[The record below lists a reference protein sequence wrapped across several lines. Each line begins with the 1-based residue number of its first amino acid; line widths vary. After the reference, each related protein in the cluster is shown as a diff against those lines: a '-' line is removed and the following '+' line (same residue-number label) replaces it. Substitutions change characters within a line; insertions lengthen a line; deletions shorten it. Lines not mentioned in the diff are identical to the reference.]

1 MKIEYQVAEK
11 SSIIDPA
18 TAENVELLASLG
30 PRKSK
35 LSLFGLL
42 NKCSSFTGIRL
53 LRSNLYQPPID
64 KDVINDRL
72 ELVEELTQDICFY
85 NSLKNI
91 IAKFPELD
99 SVLNLCVKRQEMNI
113 SYAQMDVKL
122 DPDVPKETTIAHWK
136 AISVRLLP
144 NKSKV

>member
-11 SSIIDPA
+11 SSSIDPA

-42 NKCSSFTGIRL
+42 NRCSSFTGIRL

-64 KDVINDRL
+64 KDIINDRL
-72 ELVEELTQDICFY
+72 ELVEELTQDIR
-85 NSLKNI
+85 
-91 IAKFPELD
+91 PD
-99 SVLNLCVKRQEMNI
+99 SKRKPFI
-113 SYAQMDVKL
+113 S
-122 DPDVPKETTIAHWK
+122 
-136 AISVRLLP
+136 
-144 NKSKV
+144 KS